1 MAAILHFFDECA
13 APALRLAEALGAT
26 AEAIEVHHFPDG
38 ESKVRVAPSAA
49 TAIVYRSLD
58 NPNARLVEV
67 LLAASA
73 LRDNGADRVILVAPY
88 LGYMRQDI
96 AFRPGEAVSQR
107 VIGALLADHF
117 DGVLTVDPHLHR
129 IASLAE
135 VMPGIPAVAISAC
148 PLLAQALADATN
160 PVLVGPDS
168 ESRQWVSAIAEAA
181 GLQFV
186 IGEKQRHGDRAVS
199 MRFDGIRNYTGRNF
213 ALVDDLVSSGETL
226 AQAARHLHEAGAATV
241 DALATH
247 CLALQDDL
255 ARLHAAGI
263 TSVRA
268 TDTVAGP
275 CATIAIAGLLAET
288 ITAHGWAGNG
298 AQ

>member
-1 MAAILHFFDECA
+1 MAANVHYFDECA

-26 AEAIEVHHFPDG
+26 AEAIEVHRFPDG
-38 ESKVRVAPSAA
+38 ESGVRVAPSAP
-49 TAIVYRSLD
+49 TAILYRSLND
-58 NPNARLVEV
+58 PNAKLVEL

-73 LRDNGADRVILVAPY
+73 LRDNGAGRVILVAPY

-107 VIGALLADHF
+107 MIGTLLAGHF

-129 IASLAE
+129 IASLGE

-148 PLLAQALADATN
+148 PLLAQALDGAAN

-181 GLQFV
+181 GLQFL
-186 IGEKQRHGDRAVS
+186 IGEKQRLGDRAVS
-199 MRFDGIRNYTGRNF
+199 IRFDGIEHYTGRNF
-213 ALVDDLVSSGETL
+213 VLVDDLISSGETL
-226 AQAARHLHEAGAATV
+226 AQAARHLHAAGAATV
-241 DALATH
+241 DAIATH
-247 CLALQDDL
+247 CLAGSDDL
-255 ARLHAAGI
+255 ARLRAAGI
-263 TSVRA
+263 ASARA

-275 CATIAIAGLLAET
+275 CADIAIARLLAET
-288 ITAHGWAGNG
+288 ITAHGWAGNE

>member
-1 MAAILHFFDECA
+1 MVAFIHYFAECA
-13 APALRLAEALGAT
+13 APAVRLAEALGSQ
-26 AEAIEVHHFPDG
+26 AETIWVHRFPDG
-38 ESKVRVAPSAA
+38 ESRVRVTPPAA
-49 TAIVYRSLD
+49 TAILYRSLD
-58 NPNARLVEV
+58 NPNAKLVEV

-73 LRDNGADRVILVAPY
+73 LRDNGAERVILVAPY

-107 VIGALLADHF
+107 VIGALLAGHF
-117 DGVLTVDPHLHR
+117 NGVLTVDPHLHR
-129 IASLAE
+129 ISSLGE

-148 PLLAQALADATN
+148 PLLAQALAGAAD

-181 GLQFV
+181 GLQFL

-199 MRFDGIRNYTGRNF
+199 IRFDGIERFAGCNF
-213 ALVDDLVSSGETL
+213 VLVDDLIASGETL
-226 AQAARHLHEAGAATV
+226 AQAARHLHEAGAAKV
-241 DALATH
+241 DAIATH
-247 CLALQDDL
+247 CLAGPDDL
-255 ARLHAAGI
+255 ARLRAAGI
-263 TSVRA
+263 ASIRA

-275 CATIAIAGLLAET
+275 CANIAVAKLLAET
-288 ITAHGWAGNG
+288 ITANGWAGNE

>member
-1 MAAILHFFDECA
+1 MAAIVHYFDECA
-13 APALRLAEALGAT
+13 TPALRLAEALGAT
-26 AEAIEVHHFPDG
+26 AGAIEVHRFPDG
-38 ESKVRVAPSAA
+38 ESRVRVAPSASA
-49 TAIVYRSLD
+49 AILYRSLD

-73 LRDNGADRVILVAPY
+73 LRDNGAGQVILVAPY

-129 IASLAE
+129 IASLGE

-148 PLLAQALADATN
+148 PLLAQSLTGVAN

-168 ESRQWVSAIAEAA
+168 ESRQWVSALADAA
-181 GLQFV
+181 GLQFL

-199 MRFDGIRNYTGRNF
+199 IRFDGIEQFAGRNF
-213 ALVDDLVSSGETL
+213 VLVDDLISSGETL
-226 AQAARHLHEAGAATV
+226 AQAARHLHGAGAATV
-241 DALATH
+241 DAMATH
-247 CLALQDDL
+247 CLAGPDDL
-255 ARLHAAGI
+255 ARLRAAGI
-263 TSVRA
+263 ASVRA

-275 CATIAIAGLLAET
+275 CADIAIAGLLAET
-288 ITAHGWAGNG
+288 ITAYGWAGNE
-298 AQ
+298 AE

>member
-1 MAAILHFFDECA
+1 MAAIVHYFDECA
-13 APALRLAEALGAT
+13 APAIRLAEALGAT
-26 AEAIEVHHFPDG
+26 AQAIEVHRFPDG
-38 ESKVRVAPSAA
+38 ESRVRVAPSAP
-49 TAIVYRSLD
+49 TAILYRSLD

-67 LLAASA
+67 MLAASA
-73 LRDNGADRVILVAPY
+73 LRDNGAGRVILVAPY

-107 VIGALLADHF
+107 VIGALLAGHF

-129 IASLAE
+129 IASLGE
-135 VMPGIPAVAISAC
+135 VMPCIPAVAISAC
-148 PLLAQALADATN
+148 PLLAQSLAGAAD

-181 GLQFV
+181 GRQFL

-199 MRFDGIRNYTGRNF
+199 IRFDGIEDYTGRSF
-213 ALVDDLVSSGETL
+213 VLVDDLISSGETL

-241 DALATH
+241 DAIATH
-247 CLALQDDL
+247 CLAGPDDL
-255 ARLHAAGI
+255 ARLRAAGI
-263 TSVRA
+263 ASIRA

-275 CATIAIAGLLAET
+275 CADIAIAGLLAET
-288 ITAHGWAGNG
+288 ITAHGWAGNE